1 MSESTMPSS
10 CPCCGGKGDPRHAA
24 NHRRSCFIGSIA
36 DDLEAAVTRC
46 GGSVPTATCLTLA
59 EVAREREEQ
68 DEKWGE
74 QNHGAA
80 WWYVILGEEFGEVG
94 RALLE
99 ARVARR
105 QGRTE
110 DATDHKRQ
118 ARAELVQLAAV
129 AVAMVECFDRH
140 LPPGEKP

>member
-1 MSESTMPSS
+1 MSEAERLRS

-24 NHRRSCFIGSIA
+24 THREHCFIGSMA
-36 DDLEAAVTRC
+36 RDLEGAVMRA
-46 GGSVPTATCLTLA
+46 GGSVPTSTYLALA
-59 EVAREREEQ
+59 EVARERGEQ
-68 DEKWGE
+68 DAKWGE

-80 WWYVILGEEFGEVG
+80 WWYVILGEEFGEVA
-94 RALLE
+94 RAILE

-129 AVAMVECFDRH
+129 AVAMVECFDRN
-140 LPPGEKP
+140 LRGGAS